1 MRARDCTFEGMSDPG
16 AVSHVELV
24 DAAAPTAH
32 ALASAIA
39 SGERSPVEVVATA
52 VERALMVQ
60 PSLNCFTSIWVD
72 EAMAEAERAAQDV
85 AAGRPLGVLHGVPV
99 AIKDT
104 SPAAGH
110 LTTFGS
116 HAFADYVPDHDAY
129 VVGALRRA
137 GAIIIGQTTTP
148 EFAHT
153 LRTDSPRWGVT
164 RNPHRLDRTPGGSS
178 GGSAA
183 AVASGCVPLAEG
195 SDMGGSVRI
204 PAAWCGIVGLK
215 PGLGRIPMDVL
226 PALFD
231 TISHHGPLARCADDA
246 RLFLAATQ
254 GPDDAD
260 ILSVPG
266 PLDLSR
272 PLDADI
278 RGLRLG
284 LSVDLGSWLVDEE
297 IAAAVTA
304 MAEQLGAAGAEVD
317 VVDPGVTPYDE
328 AAWVEVWRV
337 FMAANYGELVAAHR
351 ERMDPEVLQLIAA
364 GEAMSAVHYKRLERV
379 RTSLWHRLRNVLAGR
394 DALLCPTMAQ
404 PPWPAAKADGV
415 PAPPPGDGY
424 PSPDMTSIFNLVAP
438 CPALSV
444 PCGEHARPEHAGL
457 PIGLQ
462 IVGPRW
468 REDIVLRIARAVEV
482 IRGS

>member
-1 MRARDCTFEGMSDPG
+1 MSDSG

-24 DAAAPTAH
+24 DAVAPTAN

-72 EAMAEAERAAQDV
+72 EAMAESDRAAQDV

-317 VVDPGVTPYDE
+317 IVDPGVTPYDE

>member
-1 MRARDCTFEGMSDPG
+1 MRASDCTVEGMSDPG
-16 AVSHVELV
+16 ADSHIDLV
-24 DAAAPTAH
+24 DRAAPTAN

-39 SGERSPVEVVATA
+39 SGARSPVEVVATA

-72 EAMAEAERAAQDV
+72 EAMAEADRAAQDV

-110 LTTFGS
+110 VTTFGS
-116 HAFADYVPDHDAY
+116 HAFAEYVPDHDAY

-231 TISHHGPLARCADDA
+231 SISHHGPLARCADDA

-272 PLDADI
+272 PLDPDI

-304 MAEQLGAAGAEVD
+304 MAQQLGAAGAEVERRRSRRHSLRRG
-317 VVDPGVTPYDE
+317 GVGRG
-328 AAWVEVWRV
+328 VESLHG
-337 FMAANYGELVAAHR
+337 GELRRARGCPPRAPGSRGVAADR
-351 ERMDPEVLQLIAA
+351 R
-364 GEAMSAVHYKRLERV
+364 R
-379 RTSLWHRLRNVLAGR
+379 
-394 DALLCPTMAQ
+394 
-404 PPWPAAKADGV
+404 
-415 PAPPPGDGY
+415 
-424 PSPDMTSIFNLVAP
+424 
-438 CPALSV
+438 
-444 PCGEHARPEHAGL
+444 
-457 PIGLQ
+457 
-462 IVGPRW
+462 
-468 REDIVLRIARAVEV
+468 
-482 IRGS
+482 